1 MFSPWYQQELCF
13 CHRMLVGW
21 LEGNGVRLTFFAGRS
36 RGEEK
41 TAPCKLLAFATEEVI
56 MPARLK
62 VVNQIFL
69 VVGLIHMIV
78 RCPKV
83 IVSSLSVV
91 QEGGEEIR
99 LTFLSRS
106 AVLNADY

>member
-1 MFSPWYQQELCF
+1 
-13 CHRMLVGW
+13 
-21 LEGNGVRLTFFAGRS
+21 
-36 RGEEK
+36 
-41 TAPCKLLAFATEEVI
+41 

-62 VVNQIFL
+62 VVIQIFL

-91 QEGGEEIR
+91 QEGREEIR

>member
-1 MFSPWYQQELCF
+1 
-13 CHRMLVGW
+13 MLVGW
-21 LEGNGVRLTFFAGRS
+21 LAENGVRLTFYAGRS

-56 MPARLK
+56 TPARLK
-62 VVNQIFL
+62 VVNQDFL

-91 QEGGEEIR
+91 QGGGEEI
-99 LTFLSRS
+99 
-106 AVLNADY
+106 

>member
-1 MFSPWYQQELCF
+1 
-13 CHRMLVGW
+13 
-21 LEGNGVRLTFFAGRS
+21 
-36 RGEEK
+36 
-41 TAPCKLLAFATEEVI
+41 
-56 MPARLK
+56 
-62 VVNQIFL
+62 
-69 VVGLIHMIV
+69 MIV

-91 QEGGEEIR
+91 QEGVEEIR